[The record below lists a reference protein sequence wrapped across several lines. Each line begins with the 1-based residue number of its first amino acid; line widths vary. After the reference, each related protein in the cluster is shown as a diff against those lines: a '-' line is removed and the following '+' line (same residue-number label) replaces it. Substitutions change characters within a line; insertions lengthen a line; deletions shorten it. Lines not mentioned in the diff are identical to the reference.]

1 MSKRYVIQV
10 FVTNEDN
17 ATLNVWETVQHPS
30 GNDWM
35 TRSRSTAIADAA
47 KLAQA
52 GETREL
58 RVMLSKPVFELV
70 DAGVD
75 NAVIVEASKVIYND
89 YVNTDDDDDDDDDDD
104 AIFELV
110 DEPKPKTAKYE
121 NPDGSVSELEI

>member
-10 FVTNEDN
+10 LASAFGQAPEW
-17 ATLNVWETVQHPS
+17 LNYQHPA
-30 GNDWM
+30 GGDWM

-47 KLAQA
+47 KLVQV

-75 NAVIVEASKVIYND
+75 HAAIVEASQTMYND
-89 YVNTDDDDDDDDDDD
+89 FVAEAIVDLEDENEDEDDEPQ
-104 AIFELV
+104 FELV
-110 DEPKPKTAKYE
+110 TDPTDPDAPK
-121 NPDGSVSELEI
+121 LI